1 MIRALVLATLLQ
13 AAAAWQKCKHTYC
26 ALERIG
32 RRTRCGAAARSDC
45 PKVYI
50 YANLSSTYY
59 DLAWRPAAA
68 ESCEAPFDV
77 AARKAYHGAFQ
88 MRAAACDG
96 FPDDV
101 WPVHHSNQWSAAEL
115 LLYRAAT
122 SRRCPRTF
130 DPAAAD
136 LFLVPALPAP
146 KSRWC
151 GDDASRGEAALV
163 AELPFLDGATAHR
176 HLIVVGKGH
185 ANRCDW
191 FARPTT
197 ALRYA
202 QRFAYAAAPP
212 GDASSY
218 GPLDLAAV
226 FDADALAR
234 RATRPNLVSIP
245 YPSSLHPS
253 AGAAGAAWAAGRARP
268 FLASYVG
275 RDSHGKFGR
284 RAREKL
290 AVDCRRDARCL
301 LNGGGGDAACAATPE
316 SGGVWHPNLLK
327 TVKARSVFCLEP
339 GGDSPYRKSLWDD
352 LAVGCIPVVFSLYAE
367 LTAPWHWGPWRNAS
381 RVYIPEAAY
390 VDGTVDLF
398 DYLARVPRADVA
410 RMQAAIA
417 ADAHRALYAAD
428 DLPHDAYET
437 LVRRAALE
445 AAGFDAARAAP
456 SGQWLAV

>member
-13 AAAAWQKCKHTYC
+13 AAAPWQKCKHTYC

-88 MRAAACDG
+88 MRAATCGG

-101 WPVHHSNQWSAAEL
+101 WAVHHSNQWSAAEL

-136 LFLVPALPAP
+136 LFPCPARAGRGGAAT
-146 KSRWC
+146 SRC
-151 GDDASRGEAALV
+151 EAALV

-191 FARPTT
+191 FAPAT
-197 ALRYA
+197 LLKYA

-253 AGAAGAAWAAGRARP
+253 AGAAGAAWA
-268 FLASYVG
+268 
-275 RDSHGKFGR
+275 R
-284 RAREKL
+284 RAALRL

-316 SGGVWHPNLLK
+316 GGGVWHPNLLK

-428 DLPHDAYET
+428 DAPDAYDGAARGARPPAST
-437 LVRRAALE
+437 RRGRRPRPVSPCNALTPTRRRA
-445 AAGFDAARAAP
+445 RP
-456 SGQWLAV
+456 

>member
-234 RATRPNLVSIP
+234 RATRP
-245 YPSSLHPS
+245 
-253 AGAAGAAWAAGRARP
+253 
-268 FLASYVG
+268 
-275 RDSHGKFGR
+275 
-284 RAREKL
+284 
-290 AVDCRRDARCL
+290 
-301 LNGGGGDAACAATPE
+301 
-316 SGGVWHPNLLK
+316 
-327 TVKARSVFCLEP
+327 
-339 GGDSPYRKSLWDD
+339 
-352 LAVGCIPVVFSLYAE
+352 
-367 LTAPWHWGPWRNAS
+367 
-381 RVYIPEAAY
+381 RV
-390 VDGTVDLF
+390 
-398 DYLARVPRADVA
+398 
-410 RMQAAIA
+410 
-417 ADAHRALYAAD
+417 
-428 DLPHDAYET
+428 
-437 LVRRAALE
+437 
-445 AAGFDAARAAP
+445 
-456 SGQWLAV
+456 